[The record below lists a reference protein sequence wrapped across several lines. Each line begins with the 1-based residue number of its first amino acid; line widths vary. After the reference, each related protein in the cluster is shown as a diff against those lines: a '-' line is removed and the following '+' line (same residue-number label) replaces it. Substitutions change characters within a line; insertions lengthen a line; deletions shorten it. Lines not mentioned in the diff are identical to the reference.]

1 MKNRILMLTIVC
13 LTVVLT
19 FWVFLNFQHR
29 WRTSIAFQAITKNA
43 PISTR
48 HLFVA
53 PSELGI
59 HTWNIGDAAVYELKT
74 NILRRQISFHVS
86 AQASAQFNSEFWLTT
101 KGLLRYNGTDIDI
114 WRLLSLSSLR
124 PGSERAEFLFARGAV
139 PFSIPQRHLPAYSVI
154 LKYIGDENI
163 ETPIGVFKCKHYFV
177 QLQAPEGHSAPLLE
191 LWANPKVLPIGIVRA
206 RWRDQVLDLVEIQKQ
221 PRPKIPEMLSETIEA
236 TQRKSS
242 HKVKIP
248 EPAASVCIQ
257 CHKSEIGGTALKQGS
272 LTTLSSTEFV
282 LTQALYHHHAAK
294 LVHPQEPLLLQL
306 TSQRG
311 QPLVSRSV
319 RFTWAKGSFRVKTN
333 LDGHVVLSLDENAYQ
348 NNIRV
353 VPEKGYLILNVFK
366 EGL

>member
-1 MKNRILMLTIVC
+1 MKNRVLTLTVVC

-19 FWVFLNFQHR
+19 FWLFLNFQHR
-29 WRTSIAFQAITKNA
+29 WRTAIAFEAITKDA

-59 HTWNIGDAAVYELKT
+59 HRWNIGDAAVYELKT
-74 NILRRQISFHVS
+74 NILRKQISFHVS
-86 AQASAQFNSEFWLTT
+86 APARAQFSSEFWLTT
-101 KGLLRYNGTDIDI
+101 KGLLQYNGTDIDI
-114 WRLLSLSSLR
+114 WRLLSLNALR
-124 PGSERAEFLFARGAV
+124 PGSEREEFLFARGAI
-139 PFSIPQRHLPAYSVI
+139 PFSIPQRHVPVYPVI

-163 ETPIGVFKCKHYFV
+163 ETPIGVFRCKHYFV
-177 QLQAPEGHSAPLLE
+177 ELQAPDGHYAPLLE
-191 LWANPKVLPIGIVRA
+191 LWANSKVLPIGIVRA
-206 RWRDQVLDLVEIQKQ
+206 RWRDQVLDLVEIQKH
-221 PRPKIPEMLSETIEA
+221 PSPTIPAMLSETIAA
-236 TQRKSS
+236 TQRKNSQKI
-242 HKVKIP
+242 KVS

-272 LTTLSSTEFV
+272 LTALSSTEFV

-294 LVHPQEPLLLQL
+294 LVHPEDPLLLRL
-306 TSQRG
+306 TSHRG
-311 QPLVSRSV
+311 QPLVSQPL

-333 LDGHVVLSLDENAYQ
+333 LDGHVVLSLDEIAYE

-353 VPEKGYLILNVFK
+353 ATEKGYLTLNVFT